1 MKTNKEYIADH
12 ERDKNE
18 LILKRERL
26 NFGIFD
32 IDEEIREIDKF
43 IEELNEG
50 EEDV

>member
-26 NFGIFD
+26 NFEIFD
-32 IDEEIREIDKF
+32 IDEEIKEIDKF